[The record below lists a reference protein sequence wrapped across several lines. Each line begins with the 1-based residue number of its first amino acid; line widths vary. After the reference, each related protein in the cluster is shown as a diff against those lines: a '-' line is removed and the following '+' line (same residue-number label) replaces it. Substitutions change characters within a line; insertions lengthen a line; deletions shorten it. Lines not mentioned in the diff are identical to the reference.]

1 MDAKAIMLAIH
12 IVCGFVAL
20 VTMVM
25 AYLTKKGPAM
35 HAKVGRIYGYAM
47 VGVGLTAIVLF
58 FLGASAFLLLIAFAL
73 PRTGRLAFCHQ
84 SEGRSKRCGYSPD
97 STWHGWRHGP
107 ASYQPTRSKC
117 A

>member
-35 HAKVGRIYGYAM
+35 H
-47 VGVGLTAIVLF
+47 L
-58 FLGASAFLLLIAFAL
+58 SLI
-73 PRTGRLAFCHQ
+73 HI
-84 SEGRSKRCGYSPD
+84 
-97 STWHGWRHGP
+97 
-107 ASYQPTRSKC
+107 
-117 A
+117 